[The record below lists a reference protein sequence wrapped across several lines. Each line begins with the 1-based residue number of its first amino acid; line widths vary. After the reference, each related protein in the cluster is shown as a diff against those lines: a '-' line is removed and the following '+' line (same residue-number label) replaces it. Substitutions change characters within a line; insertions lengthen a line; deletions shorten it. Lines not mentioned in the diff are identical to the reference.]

1 MIAADL
7 IIEAND
13 TAGGGV
19 NNTTPRRSVMIV
31 SIVGDSCYVYRE
43 PGDPVFRP
51 NGSRSSWS
59 PPGWCAAESRLL
71 HNVQKILNGRG
82 YDLIKKR
89 MWRDGHMFGS
99 EHSQYLRSRNL
110 KAVPSLYV
118 YHADASLEVAAES
131 FNVLGRA
138 VLDVVYGAGREDD
151 PEFER
156 ACREWVRL
164 REVAHPC
171 FEVSWEGEAT
181 IDGHTS
187 ARRLHR
193 GFTALD
199 SAMAFVVNNPD
210 ETFRVIDRRKGEAA
224 LTQWIC

>member
-1 MIAADL
+1 
-7 IIEAND
+7 
-13 TAGGGV
+13 
-19 NNTTPRRSVMIV
+19 MIV
-31 SIVGDSCYVYRE
+31 SIVDSRCYVYRE

-51 NGSRSSWS
+51 NRCRSSWS

-71 HNVQKILNGRG
+71 HNVQKILNRRG
-82 YDLIKKR
+82 YDLLKKG

-110 KAVPSLYV
+110 RSVPSLYV
-118 YHADASLEVAAES
+118 YHADAALEVAAENY
-131 FNVLGRA
+131 NVLGRV

-164 REVAHPC
+164 REEAHPC

-187 ARRLHR
+187 AQRLHR

-199 SAMAFVVNNPD
+199 SAMSFVEDDPGD
-210 ETFRVIDRRKGEAA
+210 ACRMIDRRNVEAVTSRSA
-224 LTQWIC
+224 R